1 MANDW
6 MKLVM
11 AEKRKHKGISLKQ
24 AMKLAKKK

>member
-1 MANDW
+1 MANEW

-11 AEKRKHKGISLKQ
+11 KEKKAHKGISLKQ